1 MRSAFDK
8 DISEVRTALVLTK
21 REAEAYEKQVA
32 AANSA
37 WQTLEEQCRLTEE
50 QILASQMEMRT
61 AEREIAELKRE
72 LRERK
77 LVTKQDVN
85 PLDSLEKFVTVSE
98 TVFASEGPKAAQESL
113 FASTLKQSS
122 NEALR
127 EVAEAAQAI
136 LRLKK
141 DIPLLTK
148 AEKELGKR
156 KKEDRRTRIEEVIRT
171 DLARVAENSILV
183 LYTDILGQRQ
193 ECQFPVITADGYKLT
208 FSELLVHACRYW
220 LLYDRSFVLIDK
232 EYKVLPG
239 TAVIQDE
246 LVVGDRVVTLVP
258 KDQLEDG
265 TARADAPL
273 LEHLLAKSD
282 IESSK
287 SQTIE
292 TSRMDQEAYS
302 TEENKL
308 HKLRR
313 KQERVQLVKKRR
325 LLNVINLLIYIA
337 FVALFTW
344 VLSEVNDILQNYNLR
359 ASVEK
364 TVLTRE
370 FPDYGNDG
378 FAFGDIVNEKY
389 FEMFIMQPFLS
400 MFGDGTEEERS
411 YFNGYLRK
419 VGLIRI
425 LQKRVKNKS
434 CTYDDYKGSLGN
446 YRRYCYAD
454 FSPESE
460 ETTDL
465 LIPGLPNEYHYWAH
479 YRHYESPRAISVS
492 KGQYDLEGY
501 EIYLLSN
508 ASRTNVE
515 PVLRYMLD
523 NWIDLQTR
531 LLVIDV
537 NFCNQNIDVCVA
549 FELIFEFLASGSIVP
564 KEYFYQY
571 RVNRNWTTKD
581 KIRQAFEY
589 TIDAIMLYFIF
600 SIVQECRLNGL
611 RKSAKEIWLL
621 MELMLILMV
630 FVRQLMIILY
640 EQQSL
645 IKDFDI
651 NTQSYHDFMA
661 PAYIYKLL
669 TNFEGVALFFA
680 YLTMFKFL
688 QSSSSISII
697 SGTLLQS
704 ILSMLFFFMI
714 FAMIFMGWVLLS
726 YKLFGKDTI
735 DYKSMSTSANTLMQV
750 ILGENNLDVISQ
762 FDLYSAS
769 IFFICASLLNNF
781 IMLNIFLAIINE
793 SYDTVYKRVKK
804 VKKDELLIILGMI
817 LKGFKL
823 VLIDLPLG
831 LVLFRPCRKRKPQ
844 DSESAEKSDTELE
857 AYMEEEESEEEP
869 DKASEQVL
877 AAP

>member
-8 DISEVRTALVLTK
+8 DISEVRTALVLIK
-21 REAEAYEKQVA
+21 REAETYEGQVA

-50 QILASQMEMRT
+50 QILASQLEMRS
-61 AEREIAELKRE
+61 AEREIAGLKRE

-85 PLDSLEKFVTVSE
+85 PLDSLEKFVTISE

-122 NEALR
+122 SEALR

-156 KKEDRRTRIEEVIRT
+156 KKEDRRSRIEEVIRT

-208 FSELLVHACRYW
+208 FSELLINSCRYW
-220 LLYDRSFVLIDK
+220 LLYDRSFVLIDR

-239 TAVIQDE
+239 TAVVQEE
-246 LVVGDRVVTLVP
+246 LVGSDRVVTLVP

-265 TARADAPL
+265 TVRVDAPL
-273 LEHLLAKSD
+273 LEHLLSKSD
-282 IESSK
+282 LETNK

-292 TSRMDQEAYS
+292 TSRLDQDAYN
-302 TEENKL
+302 TEEDKL
-308 HKLRR
+308 HKLKR
-313 KQERVQLVKKRR
+313 KQEKVQLVKKRR

-337 FVALFTW
+337 FVSLFTW
-344 VLSEVNDILQNYNLR
+344 VLAEVNDIPQNYNLR
-359 ASVEK
+359 ASVK
-364 TVLTRE
+364 NTVLMRE
-370 FPDYGNDG
+370 FPDDGNDG

-389 FEMFIMQPFLS
+389 FDMFIMQPFLS
-400 MFGDGTEEERS
+400 MFVDGTEEERR

-425 LQKRVKNKS
+425 VQKRVKNKS
-434 CTYDDYKGSLGN
+434 CTYEDYMGSLGN
-446 YRRYCYAD
+446 YRKYCYAD
-454 FSPESE
+454 FAPEIE
-460 ETTDL
+460 QTTDL
-465 LIPGLPNEYHYWAH
+465 LLPGLPNNYHSWTH
-479 YRHYESPRAISVS
+479 YRHYPSPRVIAVS
-492 KGQYDLEGY
+492 KGRYDLEGY

-531 LLVIDV
+531 LLVIDI

-549 FELIFEFLASGSIVP
+549 FELVFEFLASGSIVP
-564 KEYFYQY
+564 TEYFYQY
-571 RVNRNWTTKD
+571 RVNRNWTTAD
-581 KIRQAFEY
+581 KFRQAFEY

-600 SIVQECRLNGL
+600 SVVQECRQNGL
-611 RKSAKEIWLL
+611 RKSVKEVWLI
-621 MELMLILMV
+621 MELVLIVMV

-645 IKDFDI
+645 IQDFDI
-651 NTQSYHDFMA
+651 NSQDYQDLMA

-726 YKLFGKDTI
+726 YKLFGKDTV
-735 DYKSMSTSANTLMQV
+735 DYKSIASSANTLMQV
-750 ILGENNLDVISQ
+750 ILGENNLDVISR

-769 IFFICASLLNNF
+769 IFFVCASLLNNF

-817 LKGFKL
+817 MKGFKL

-844 DSESAEKSDTELE
+844 ESELSEKGNTELE

-869 DKASEQVL
+869 DKASDQVL
-877 AAP
+877 APP